1 MKSFSCSVTTTV
13 VTASRILKTKNI
25 PGIDSLR
32 VIVAVIV
39 TLGVILLSLVAARP
53 SPACPST
60 PSPPLVLLIDGR
72 LRPRPRVADCQAAAV
87 AAVAPAAV
95 PRRGAVP
102 VGHLPG
108 GRRRR
113 RRRSRRLG
121 RALDL
126 VEVANG
132 GTIAGRPSD
141 DQTDLV
147 VLLQR
152 KYS

>member
-1 MKSFSCSVTTTV
+1 MH
-13 VTASRILKTKNI
+13 I
-25 PGIDSLR
+25 PRTDSLR
-32 VIVAVIV
+32 VVIAIIVA
-39 TLGVILLSLVAARP
+39 LGVILLVLVAP
-53 SPACPST
+53 SVPS
-60 PSPPLVLLIDGR
+60 SSSFPPLILVLVDGR

-132 GTIAGRPSD
+132 GTIAGRPRD
-141 DQTDLV
+141 D
-147 VLLQR
+147 
-152 KYS
+152 